1 METKTIYKKD
11 VYQII
16 TDRIIAQLEKGVVPW
31 QKNWKNEGIPT
42 NLITLK
48 PYRGIN
54 ILLLSSLG
62 FSRNYFLTFK
72 QLKTLG
78 GTLKEGEKSIPVCF
92 WKYSDEEQEAGKDA
106 GTQPKKKVVMRYYLV
121 YNIEQCEGL
130 PVYKIPLPVEANPIV
145 SCERIAGQMPDKPKI
160 QHKGNMPFYS
170 PANDVINMP
179 PIQYFDD
186 AEAYYETLFHE
197 LIHSTGHIKRLGNK
211 EAHDA
216 ESKSQES
223 YSVEELIAEI
233 GACFLKSIAGIKGKH
248 DENSVAYI
256 YGWLNRLKNNQTF
269 IVYASTMAQQR
280 VDFILNTYKNEGKDE
295 TQ

>member
-1 METKTIYKKD
+1 METKTAIKKD

-31 QKNWKNEGIPT
+31 KKNWKKEGMPT

-62 FSRNYFLTFK
+62 FSRNYFLTFN
-72 QLKTLG
+72 QLKQLG
-78 GTLKEGEKSIPVCF
+78 GTLKHGERSTPVCY
-92 WKYSDEEQEAGKDA
+92 WKYSDAEQEQDNNIEIGA
-106 GTQPKKKVVMRYYLV
+106 KKKVVMRYYIV
-121 YNIEQCEGL
+121 YNIEQCEGIPEDMI
-130 PVYKIPLPVEANPIV
+130 PVRAEVNPIV
-145 SCERIAGQMPDKPKI
+145 SCESIAGQMPDKPDI

-170 PANDVINMP
+170 PASDVINMP

-197 LIHSTGHIKRLGNK
+197 LIHSVGHIKRLGSK
-211 EAHDA
+211 EIHDA
-216 ESKSQES
+216 ESKSQEP

-233 GACFLKSIAGIKGKH
+233 GACFLKSIAGIEGKH
-248 DENSVAYI
+248 YENSMAYI
-256 YGWLNRLKNNQTF
+256 HGWLNRLKNNQTF

-280 VDFILNTYKNEGKDE
+280 VDFILNTHKNEGKDE